1 MSSNTDVYASLLKK
15 VQNEASVND
24 FFESNKDVFKNN
36 SNDLRDIKIMNGML
50 DKIDYSESPTE
61 FNKRLSDSLIQ
72 NSILKKQY
80 TCSNDAK
87 LLDEGKNSALDIVSE
102 NSVEIKNMNLYKNI
116 NFHLDKETAMKYIE
130 YRMLNLRL
138 LKVQLCYIIVL
149 YRYRDEAYKCANRKM
164 SKNIG
169 DMQKN
174 KNTIYQL
181 SKGKQDA
188 YDYIK
193 NNVYTGHVDD
203 EHLERIQSVLCNYMR
218 FTSRIKEIIAKEN
231 IHK

>member
-15 VQNEASVND
+15 VQNEASVNNV
-24 FFESNKDVFKNN
+24 FESNKDVFKNN
-36 SNDLRDIKIMNGML
+36 SNDLREIKIMNGML
-50 DKIDYSESPTE
+50 DKIYNSESPNE
-61 FNKRLSDSLIQ
+61 FNKRQSDSLIQ

-87 LLDEGKNSALDIVSE
+87 LLDEENSALDIVSE
-102 NSVEIKNMNLYKNI
+102 NSLEIKNMNLYNNI
-116 NFHLDKETAMKYIE
+116 NFNLDKDTAMKYIE

-169 DMQKN
+169 DMQNSKN
-174 KNTIYQL
+174 VISQL

-218 FTSRIKEIIAKEN
+218 FTSRIKEIIVKEN

>member
-15 VQNEASVND
+15 VQNEASVNNV
-24 FFESNKDVFKNN
+24 FESNKDVFKNN
-36 SNDLRDIKIMNGML
+36 SNDLREIKIMNGML
-50 DKIDYSESPTE
+50 DKIYNSESPNE
-61 FNKRLSDSLIQ
+61 FNKRQSDSLIQ

-87 LLDEGKNSALDIVSE
+87 LLDEENSALDIVSE
-102 NSVEIKNMNLYKNI
+102 NSLEIKNMNLYNNI
-116 NFHLDKETAMKYIE
+116 NFNLDKDTAMKYIE

-169 DMQKN
+169 DMQN
-174 KNTIYQL
+174 SINVISQL

-218 FTSRIKEIIAKEN
+218 FTSRIKEIIVKEN